1 MKSRGVRVGALSVA
15 AALALA
21 GVGVGIVSA
30 AGQTET
36 KTGIEV
42 SATENE
48 SGGVEADGIGG
59 HADAPGVDVN
69 HEFNGEE

>member
-30 AGQTET
+30 ADQTET

-42 SATENE
+42 SATESE
-48 SGGVEADGIGG
+48 AGGVEADGIGG
-59 HADAPGVDVN
+59 HADTPGVDVN